1 VIDIDEN
8 DIRPVSPKRRPRPSD
23 DGTSNNNGNSDR
35 PRNRNSE
42 SNNFGDTEPT
52 ASSGRRRR
60 PSSRA
65 SGYSN
70 NDVSDPEDF

>member
-8 DIRPVSPKRRPRPSD
+8 DIRPVNPKRRPRSSD
-23 DGTSNNNGNSDR
+23 DGASNNANSDH